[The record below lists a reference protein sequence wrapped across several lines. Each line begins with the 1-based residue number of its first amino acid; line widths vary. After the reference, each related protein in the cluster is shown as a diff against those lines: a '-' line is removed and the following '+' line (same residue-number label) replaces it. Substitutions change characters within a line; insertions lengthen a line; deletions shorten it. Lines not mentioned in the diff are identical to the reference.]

1 MRALCREYDWSTTPL
16 GPVESWPLSLRT
28 TVSTMLASRNPMFLW
43 WGPEL
48 TQFYNDAYRPSFGGG
63 GRHPRAL
70 GARGAEFWTDIWHII
85 SPEIA
90 QVLAGGEATW
100 HEDALVPILRNGRL
114 EDVYWT
120 YSYSPAYD
128 DQGRVGGV
136 LVVCQET
143 TSRVMTQQETA
154 RLLSALALERSRLED
169 VFRSAPVFFTVLRG
183 SDYVFELV
191 NDAYYD
197 VVGNRDL
204 VGKPLFQ
211 ALPEA
216 RGQGIEELL
225 NTVMRTGKPFVG
237 REFPVQLA
245 RTSGE
250 APEQRYVDF
259 VYQVLLEDDGTWTR
273 IMATGTDVTD
283 QVLARREVER
293 LLALSEEARADA
305 EEMRHE
311 AQEARTA
318 AEAANRAKSE
328 FLAVMSHELRTPLNA
343 IQGYTELLELGIHGP
358 VTTEQREALRRI
370 QQSQRHLLGL
380 VNGVLN
386 YARVESGNIDY
397 QITEVPLDDL
407 LATCEALVA
416 PQAHAKRLRLDFTCD
431 APRVEVSADV
441 EKFQQVLLNLL
452 SNAIKFTDAGGS
464 VTVSCEK
471 QPGIVVVRVTD
482 TGRGIPEA
490 HRRRIF
496 EPFVQVDARL
506 TRTNEGVGLG
516 LAISRDLA
524 RGMGGDLNVESEVG
538 TGSTFILTLPCVTD
552 ATDQRGAA
560 PTT

>member
-1 MRALCREYDWSTTPL
+1 MRALCREYDWSKTPL
-16 GPVESWPLSLRT
+16 GPVDSWPLSLRT
-28 TVSTMLASRNPMFLW
+28 TVSTLLASRNPMFLW

-48 TQFYNDAYRPSFGGG
+48 IQIYNDAYRPSFGQGE
-63 GRHPRAL
+63 RHPRAL
-70 GARGAEFWTDIWHII
+70 GERGAEFWTDIWHII

-90 QVLAGGEATW
+90 QVMAGGEATW
-100 HEDALVPILRNGRL
+100 HEDALVPILRNGGL

-128 DQGRVGGV
+128 DHGRVGGV

-169 VFRSAPVFFTVLRG
+169 VFKAAPVFFTVLRG
-183 SDYVFELV
+183 PEYVFELV
-191 NDAYYD
+191 NEAYYA

-237 REFPVQLA
+237 REFPVQLQ
-245 RTSGE
+245 RTQGE
-250 APEQRYVDF
+250 APEQRWVDF

-293 LLALSEEARADA
+293 LLAESEDARADA
-305 EEMRHE
+305 EDMRHE
-311 AQEARTA
+311 AQEARAA

-358 VTTEQREALRRI
+358 VTSDQREALRRI

-397 QITEVPLDDL
+397 QITDVPLEEL
-407 LATCEALVA
+407 LSTCEALVA
-416 PQAHAKRLRLDFTCD
+416 PQALAKRLKLEFTCD
-431 APRVEVSADV
+431 APRVDVSTDA

-452 SNAIKFTDAGGS
+452 SNAIKFTDPGGS
-464 VTVSCEK
+464 VRVSCEA
-471 QPGIVVVRVTD
+471 QSDVVLVRVSD

-490 HRRRIF
+490 HRLRIF

-538 TGSTFILTLPCVTD
+538 KGSTFLLTVPRF
-552 ATDQRGAA
+552 AHAADQPGAV